1 MDVGSVPIGFDR
13 FSIRMGWKWV
23 GIDGK
28 GYRNTTY
35 ISESIPTSPNLDFW
49 VIRFCNFV
57 FFLCLGTPNRVS
69 LILPERCLTGVC

>member
-35 ISESIPTSPNLDFW
+35 ISESIPTSPNLDFGL
-49 VIRFCNFV
+49 FV
-57 FFLCLGTPNRVS
+57 FVILCFSCVWEPQTVFL
-69 LILPERCLTGVC
+69 